1 MQLDDDVLAVPAT
14 RRPSEVVTQSAIG
27 MAAGR
32 AASMA
37 LGFLFWLAAARFFS
51 PLVVGATAGL
61 VSSMMLCTQFAQFG
75 IGNALI
81 IELPKS
87 AGQERHLVSVA
98 LWWTVAAALGTA
110 LVFLVLGASV
120 LQEVGES
127 VTTPVAALAFLVM
140 CVLGTANIVMD
151 QTSMALGRGAQ
162 VLTRNLSFGAVAAL
176 GLLAIRGMTTEPRPV
191 SLLWAWVA
199 AGVTACAMGLWQ
211 FHAVLP
217 RIKGVS
223 LSKREASARIWGT
236 GLANQALTLAERAPT
251 LVLPIVVVEVLG
263 TRANAAWYPA
273 WMIAWGV
280 YIIPM
285 SVGMA
290 LFSGVAD
297 DGRVRVKAV
306 ASAMRTSLL
315 IGGAAALAV
324 LALAQ
329 LLLSV
334 LGKGYAEEGT
344 VVVRLL
350 VLGFVPLTLVQ
361 MYFGVC
367 RGISRIWEATAV
379 AAISGIAG
387 VVLAAV
393 LGSTRGL
400 VGFAWGWLAA
410 LVAAGLWSAVRLMM
424 VVER

>member
-1 MQLDDDVLAVPAT
+1 MTQLREVVTVPT
-14 RRPSEVVTQSAIG
+14 VRRPSDVVSQSAIG

-37 LGFLFWLAAARFFS
+37 LGFLFWLAAARFFT
-51 PLVVGATAGL
+51 PVVVGATAGL

-81 IELPKS
+81 TELPRNR
-87 AGQERHLVSVA
+87 GQERYFVTVA
-98 LWWTVAAALGTA
+98 LWWTVI
-110 LVFLVLGASV
+110 
-120 LQEVGES
+120 
-127 VTTPVAALAFLVM
+127 AALAVAVVFLGLGATVLRQAGGSVASPVAGFAFLIM

-162 VLTRNLSFGAVAAL
+162 VLIRNLSFGAVAAL
-176 GLLAIRGMTTEPRPV
+176 GLLGIRAITAAPRPV

-199 AGVTACAMGLWQ
+199 AGVAACVIGLWQ
-211 FHAVLP
+211 FHVTLP
-217 RIKGVS
+217 PASGGHMNHRH
-223 LSKREASARIWGT
+223 ASARIWGT

-251 LVLPIVVVEVLG
+251 LVLPIVVVQVLG
-263 TRANAAWYPA
+263 ARANAAWYPA
-273 WMIAWGV
+273 WMIAWGL

-297 DGRVRVKAV
+297 ERRIRRSAV
-306 ASAMRTSLL
+306 ASATRTSLL
-315 IGGAAALAV
+315 IGGAAAIGVIA
-324 LALAQ
+324 AAH

-334 LGKGYAEEGT
+334 LGKGYATDGT
-344 VVVRLL
+344 DVVRLL
-350 VLGFVPLTLVQ
+350 ALGVFPLTATQ

-367 RGISRIWEATAV
+367 RGTDRIWEATGV

-387 VVLAAV
+387 VAAATI
-393 LGSTRGL
+393 LGADRGL
-400 VGFAWGWLAA
+400 IGFAWGWFAA
-410 LVAAGLWSAVRLMM
+410 VAASGIWSTVRLTVLM
-424 VVER
+424 ER